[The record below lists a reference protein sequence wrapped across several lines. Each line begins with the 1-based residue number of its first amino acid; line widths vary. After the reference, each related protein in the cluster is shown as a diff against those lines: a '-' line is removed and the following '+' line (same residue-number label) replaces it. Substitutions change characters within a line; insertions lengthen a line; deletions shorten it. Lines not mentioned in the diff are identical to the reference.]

1 MSKKFTKGIFDNC
14 AILFFILIFLILFV
28 DTGRPFLRIASD
40 EVE

>member
-28 DTGRPFLRIASD
+28 DRGPFGRIAFD